1 MRKIL
6 AGVLGVAGL
15 VAVVLVASAGPA
27 SAQTVQK
34 FITDGDPGTYTVSWS
49 TNGGCDPS
57 KPGDGRTLATDGAS
71 GSVSR
76 TVAVPANT
84 LPTASVTAGSRVEN
98 GTTAQMSVSTGSHC
112 NYSWTATFVSSLGG
126 SKGIAC
132 TIRGDNSSANRNGTI
147 DVTNAGTDVTLTV
160 EPGTGGDACTSMATI
175 YVDVPR
181 PKMKDDPDT
190 TDVDESKK
198 PDQPTSG
205 AILHTTFS
213 ATATPVKDSNDE
225 CKAVTGETE
234 VDDKGS
240 TVDDDATNDDTVG
253 AKLRVLDRV
262 LSVQATNCDY
272 DVVVDVPAG
281 FKTTSANSNTDK
293 VESYTDLEVT
303 PTNAAPTSGG
313 DAADLGATDCGETR
327 YVDGDTGTGSTT
339 AADNDDAVT
348 VSCRYNYADVSAS
361 VAVAVRQVFILQN
374 VVGDAGGANATY
386 SLTEDKDCGIP
397 ADLPKGLTPSKS
409 GGIQEIKATVAV
421 ELREGFFNISGA
433 VMNPESPSD
442 PATRIALNEEADACV
457 VKAAVSGLPGHC
469 AADAADISADLASG
483 VDAKGRAIVRFD
495 ITCAQPEPEAPADD
509 GGDMMDD
516 GDGGDMT
523 DGDDGG
529 DMMDDGGDAGPP
541 MDAATG

>member
-6 AGVLGVAGL
+6 AGVVGVAGL

-34 FITDGDPGTYTVSWS
+34 FTTDGDPGTYTVSWS

-84 LPTASVTAGSRVEN
+84 LPTASVTADSRVEN
-98 GTTAQMSVSTGSHC
+98 GTTAQMSVSTGTHC
-112 NYSWTATFVSSLGG
+112 TYSWTATFTSSLGG

-132 TIRGDNSSANRNGTI
+132 TIRGDNSSANRDGTI
-147 DVTNAGTDVTLTV
+147 TVNTPGTDVTLTV

-181 PKMKDDPDT
+181 PTEDHDDDAKT
-190 TDVDESKK
+190 AEV

-240 TVDDDATNDDTVG
+240 TVGDDATDDDTVG

-262 LSVQATNCDY
+262 LSVEATNCDY

-303 PTNAAPTSGG
+303 PTNAADASGG
-313 DAADLGATDCGETR
+313 NAADLDAGDCGETR

-495 ITCAQPEPEAPADD
+495 ITCAEPEPEPEAPADD

-516 GDGGDMT
+516 GDGGDMM
-523 DGDDGG
+523 DDDGG
-529 DMMDDGGDAGPP
+529 DDIMDDADAGPP